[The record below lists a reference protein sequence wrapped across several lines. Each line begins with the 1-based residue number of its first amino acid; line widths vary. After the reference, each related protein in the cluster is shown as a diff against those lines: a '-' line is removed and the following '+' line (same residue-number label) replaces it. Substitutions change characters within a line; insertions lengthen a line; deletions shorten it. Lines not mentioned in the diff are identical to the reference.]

1 MSKEMPPLV
10 TDELGEEIGSQVQP
24 TPTRRGLKP
33 ADVMR
38 VVPTLRPP
46 LRPGIG
52 KIGAVPPPAPK
63 QKTIALAQPPPDAA
77 RINALGNVERRIPS
91 EPHSE
96 VRPSEKTQ
104 VHRPNLSDPKLRP
117 SKAPAASQ
125 QERTESSVES
135 VPKQPK
141 LPSVV
146 VADSVRSP
154 NEQASH
160 ARSKTDEEERTRV
173 CPAAIIENLLQSED
187 SETGAMSS
195 AADVATRFGEIP
207 IEELVMAKSGTSNA
221 NVGHED
227 VTRAYDIGLL
237 DTPSQIT
244 APRKR
249 LDSAELETAPRFSI
263 RAEPH
268 KRRIGWLA
276 SLLLVV
282 AVCASVFGWIY
293 RQPLGRQ
300 AKRLQ
305 TSFLQGIDLVARV
318 PAASQKRPPPVAQ
331 VIISISVSPEDAVL
345 AIDGSRVSNPFSIR
359 RNADRLLHEI
369 SAGAPGY
376 APLQRR
382 VQFDRDLTV
391 VMALAPVTPST
402 PVQPEVQEPT
412 SVAADTPRVVA
423 KRAPAKPR
431 PTKSTGVNVNCSP
444 PFVIDADGIRSYKPE
459 CL

>member
-1 MSKEMPPLV
+1 MSKEIPPLV
-10 TDELGEEIGSQVQP
+10 TDELGEELASQVQP
-24 TPTRRGLKP
+24 TKRGLKP

-46 LRPGIG
+46 LRSGIG
-52 KIGAVPPPAPK
+52 KIGVVPPPAPK
-63 QKTIALAQPPPDAA
+63 QKTIALAPPPPGQG
-77 RINALGNVERRIPS
+77 RISALANVERRTPS

-125 QERTESSVES
+125 QVRTESSVDS
-135 VPKQPK
+135 VPKPPT

-146 VADSVRSP
+146 IADSVRSP
-154 NEQASH
+154 SEPANH

-173 CPAAIIENLLQSED
+173 CPAAIIENLLQSEA

-195 AADVATRFGEIP
+195 AADAATRFGEIP
-207 IEELVMAKSGTSNA
+207 IEELVMAKSGASNA

-249 LDSAELETAPRFSI
+249 LAPAELETAPRISI

-276 SLLLVV
+276 SLVLVV
-282 AVCASVFGWIY
+282 VVCASVFGWIY

-300 AKRLQ
+300 VTRLR
-305 TSFLQGIDLVARV
+305 TSFLQGIDLVSRV
-318 PAASQKRPPPVAQ
+318 PTVSQKRPPPVPQ
-331 VIISISVSPEDAVL
+331 VMLSISVSPDDAAL

-369 SAGAPGY
+369 SAEAPGY
-376 APLQRR
+376 ARLQRR

-391 VMALAPVTPST
+391 VLALAPVTPAT

-412 SVAADTPRVVA
+412 SVVANTPRVVA
-423 KRAPAKPR
+423 KRAPTKTR
-431 PTKSTGVNVNCSP
+431 STKSTDAKANCNP